1 MRYSTK
7 PREWIYL
14 KVYKLLP
21 FAKNMGKRS
30 SNRYSTKLLHSA
42 KKSKTDAI
50 KTASKRTIQN
60 DLIDLTDDLI
70 GNKIAAKITIK
81 AEKSHQQELD
91 TPKEIYTSQEK
102 RQQIIN
108 DLKLI

>member
-14 KVYKLLP
+14 KVYKFLP

-50 KTASKRTIQN
+50 KTASKRTIQKTAEG
-60 DLIDLTDDLI
+60 TDDLI
-70 GNKIAAKITIK
+70 RNKIAAKITIK

-91 TPKEIYTSQEK
+91 TLREIYTSQEK

-108 DLKLI
+108 DLRLI